1 MAINLINN
9 TLTPHFEKLMKE
21 NKELKKCLDNEA
33 GQSRMY
39 EKKYKELMK
48 ENEYLQEH
56 YNNSIHTDWIAD
68 AAGEDREYFKNVCCA
83 HTLGAAIK
91 ENKEL
96 KEKYEIAWKQSEK
109 SVAAALEASL
119 EIQELKEKLSIAEAD
134 EEEEANL
141 SCNLLEEN
149 KKLKEEIEELK
160 DKSVP
165 LERLEEEEE
174 KVEELQEK
182 ITCLESDSHNEV
194 SQAEFDDMKE
204 GLESQIKHLASQVEQ
219 GSSRRQNAQLDANRI
234 TELITKNNKLYHEN
248 KALKEDGDVLV
259 GKLRNGLIE
268 KLKEENIDLKMKLV
282 SAHENADVQ
291 KHNEIAGVIIEEND
305 KLKEENEKLNKAWH
319 DCWGGSLC
327 GYDTFEE
334 AIVGE
339 FGDESEQAKKYGFG
353 VFKHQ

>member
-96 KEKYEIAWKQSEK
+96 KEK
-109 SVAAALEASL
+109 
-119 EIQELKEKLSIAEAD
+119 LSIAEAD

-149 KKLKEEIEELK
+149 KELKEEIEELK

-259 GKLRNGLIE
+259 GKLRNVLIE

-282 SAHENADVQ
+282 SADENADVQ